1 MKKILQITLWIA
13 IFAGLTV
20 LVGFVEKE
28 HKKLTCKGMDIHIN
42 YGKAEALISEEQINK
57 EIRDKF
63 DTLVGKKITDINS
76 ITIENHINQ
85 IDFIEEA
92 NVYTTLTGMLK
103 IKLTQR
109 NPIVRVMNKFGQSY
123 YIGEKGKLI
132 PINYG
137 LSSRVPVASGNIST
151 RYSDTLNLALSTT
164 NSELNDLFT
173 LSSYIYNDVF
183 LKAQIEQVYLNQE
196 NEFELVPKVGR
207 HLILFGDIDNMEE
220 KFDKLKIFYNKGI
233 KKAGWDKYRT
243 INLKYKDQVICE
255 KK

>member
-1 MKKILQITLWIA
+1 MKKILQITMWIA

-28 HKKLTCKGMDIHIN
+28 HKKLTCKGMDIKIN
-42 YGKAEALISEEQINK
+42 YGKAEALISEDQINK

-76 ITIENHINQ
+76 ITIENHINE

-137 LSSRVPVASGNIST
+137 QSSRVPVASGNIST

-207 HLILFGDIDNMEE
+207 HLILFGDINNMEE
-220 KFDKLKIFYNKGI
+220 KFDKLKIFYDKGI